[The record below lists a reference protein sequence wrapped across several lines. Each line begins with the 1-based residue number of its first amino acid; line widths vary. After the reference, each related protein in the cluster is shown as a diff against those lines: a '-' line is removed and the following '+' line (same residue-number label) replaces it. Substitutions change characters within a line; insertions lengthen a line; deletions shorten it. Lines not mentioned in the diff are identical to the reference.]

1 MIVESDRLISPF
13 PGLRSFEPDEVDLFF
28 GREDQVDELLSRLQK
43 SRFLGILGP
52 SGSGKSSLVRAG
64 LLPSLYGGFMADA
77 GSGWRIAIFR
87 PGGDPVVNLARALG
101 QPDALGAQKQD
112 DFADVQHIIIET
124 TLRSS
129 AVRGLVDV
137 VKQARLPEDENLLIV
152 VDQFEELF
160 RYKHNMEAE
169 RAQEEATLFT
179 QLLINASH
187 QQEIPIYIAI
197 TMRSDFLGDCTEF
210 PNLAETINEG
220 MYLIPRMNREQRR
233 LAITGP
239 VAVGEAEIA
248 PRLVIRLLNDV
259 GDNPDQLPI
268 LQHALMRTWDYWCDH
283 RQHGKPLDLHHYE
296 KIGGMA
302 GALDQHAE
310 EAYRELPDEH
320 HRAIAQVLFKRLT
333 HKGSDARGVRR
344 PTAILE
350 ICDVAGASVEEVVVV
365 AETFRTEGRTFLM
378 PPAGEALQA
387 NDKLDISHESLMR
400 VWKRLIRWVDE
411 EAQSEH
417 TYREL
422 ATAAAIYQEGKRGVL
437 VDPELQLYL
446 NWRKQRTPNEAWALR
461 YDPSLARAMTYL
473 DYSAK
478 ERDRKLAHEEYL
490 RKQKL
495 KRARRLAAFFGLA
508 AVVIIVLG
516 IWTFS
521 QQGKIGDL
529 RQRQEDIEQEI
540 ALAELK
546 VQENNREA
554 ADAIDRAEKAEH
566 EADSLGKKAATA
578 QRTADS
584 LGTKAATAQRIA
596 DSLGEKAQEEIRRA
610 EIAQGEADSLGT
622 EAKKAIAQRDQAKT
636 QQDSLNTEITRF
648 SRSFAAR
655 KLAIESSKR
664 PPGDLTGLLALQAF
678 IFHKETEG
686 SPQDPV
692 IYNALRHALG
702 PQDNDVLAHHEDQ
715 VRAVAFSPDGRY
727 LASAADDASIQ
738 LKDLQRAKIT
748 PLNPPSVPARI
759 RSIAFSSTSKRMAA
773 GTVDG
778 RVLVWNLN
786 PLDEKPLTATARHDA
801 VVHSLIFSNEG
812 KVLYTADLGGGVNV
826 WGVAKDAVEPTALVF
841 QLGPEGARVNAAA
854 ASPAPNRSLVAA
866 GVGETLTLRDVN
878 SEGSAPTVYPLGS
891 TILSLAYS
899 ADGRTLAVGTK
910 EGTIRLFTL
919 AQDGL
924 SLSGDPVTLRGQNS
938 AVSAVAFHPNGEILA
953 SGSLDKT
960 VSMWNINTPQEEPI
974 VLTNHQ
980 AWVWSVAF
988 SPDGATLASA
998 SADGQVRRWTVH
1010 TDSLAHQV
1018 YQEITSDDA
1027 LSPAVWKDLVGDT
1040 LPYMKTREAYKALVG
1055 Q

>member
-1 MIVESDRLISPF
+1 MIVESDRLINPF

-28 GREDQVDELLSRLQK
+28 GREEQVDELLSRLQQN
-43 SRFLGILGP
+43 RFLGILGP

-64 LLPSLYGGFMADA
+64 LLPSLHGGFMADA

-87 PGGDPVVNLARALG
+87 PGDDPVVNLARALG
-101 QPDALGAQKQD
+101 QPDVLGAQQPD

-129 AVRGLVDV
+129 AVKGLVDV
-137 VKQARLPEDENLLIV
+137 VKQARMPSDENLFIV

-160 RYKHNMEAE
+160 RYKHNMKAE
-169 RAQEEATLFT
+169 HAQEEATLFT

-187 QQEIPIYIAI
+187 QQEIPIYVAI

-239 VAVGEAEIA
+239 VAVSEAEIA

-268 LQHALMRTWDYWCDH
+268 LQHALMRTWDYWWDH
-283 RQHGKPLDLHHYE
+283 HQDGKPLDLHHYE
-296 KIGGMA
+296 KIGSMA

-310 EAYRELPDEH
+310 EAYRGLPDEH
-320 HRAIAQVLFKRLT
+320 HRAIARVLFKRLT

-344 PTAILE
+344 PTAIDE
-350 ICDVAGASVEEVVVV
+350 ICEVAGVSVEEVIVV

-378 PPAGEALQA
+378 PPTGEELKA
-387 NDKLDISHESLMR
+387 DSKLDISHESLMR

-422 ATAAAIYQEGKRGVL
+422 ATTAAIYQEGKRGVL

-446 NWRKQRTPNEAWALR
+446 NWRKQQTPNEAWALR

-508 AVVIIVLG
+508 AVVIIALG
-516 IWTFS
+516 IWAFS

-529 RQRQEDIEQEI
+529 IQQQEDIQQEI

-546 VQENNREA
+546 VQKA
-554 ADAIDRAEKAEH
+554 TQDAEVEILKARKAER
-566 EADSLGKKAATA
+566 EADSLRKEAATA
-578 QRTADS
+578 QQRADF
-584 LGTKAATAQRIA
+584 
-596 DSLGEKAQEEIRRA
+596 LGEEAEVEIRRA
-610 EIAQGEADSLGT
+610 ETAQHDAETAKENADVAQQRAVVLSAEA
-622 EAKKAIAQRDQAKT
+622 EQAIEQRDQAQT

-686 SPQDPV
+686 SPQDPF

-702 PQDNDVLAHHEDQ
+702 PQDDDELAHHDDQ
-715 VRAVAFSPDGRY
+715 VRVVAFSPDGRY
-727 LASAADDASIQ
+727 IASAADDGSMK
-738 LKDLQRAKIT
+738 LKDLQRDEII
-748 PLNPPSVPARI
+748 PLKPPSVPARI
-759 RSIAFSSTSKRMAA
+759 RSIAFSSNSNRMAA

-778 RVLVWNLN
+778 RVLVWTLN
-786 PLDEKPLTATARHDA
+786 PLDEKPLTATARHDD

-812 KVLYTADLGGGVNV
+812 KVLYTADLGGSVTV
-826 WGVAKDAVEPTALVF
+826 WGVAKDTVEPTALAF
-841 QLGPEGARVNAAA
+841 QLGPEGARVNAVA
-854 ASPAPNRSLVAA
+854 ASPAPNRYLVAA

-878 SEGSAPTVYPLGS
+878 SEVPASTMHPLGS

-899 ADGRTLAVGTK
+899 ADGRKLAVGTK

-919 AQDGL
+919 AEDGIHL
-924 SLSGDPVTLRGQNS
+924 SRDPVTLRGLNS

-960 VSMWNINTPQEEPI
+960 VSMWNLNTPQEQPI
-974 VLTNHQ
+974 VLTDHQ

-1027 LSPAVWKDLVGDT
+1027 LSPTVWKELVGET
-1040 LPYMKTREAYKALVG
+1040 PPYRKTREAYEALG
-1055 Q
+1055 RQ